1 MKNSIKEL
9 VSFLRSISE
18 KKIKNSSKDDPENA
32 SKLFETIQKVFW
44 CISNAEEDIE
54 DIQNETSRPIFLA
67 NLI

>member
-1 MKNSIKEL
+1 MKNSIIEL

-18 KKIKNSSKDDPENA
+18 KKIKKSSKDDPENA

-44 CISNAEEDIE
+44 CISNAEKDIE
-54 DIQNETSRPIFLA
+54 NIQNEMSRPIFLA